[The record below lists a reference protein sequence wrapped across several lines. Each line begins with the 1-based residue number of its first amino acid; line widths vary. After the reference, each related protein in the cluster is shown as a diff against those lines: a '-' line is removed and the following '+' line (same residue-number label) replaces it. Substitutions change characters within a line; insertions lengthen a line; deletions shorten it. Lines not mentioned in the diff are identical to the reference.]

1 MGVLSDNRSQITAGG
16 LISASFV
23 SDLYDV
29 LTGNEVENLSLSGSV
44 NITGSLIGNLT
55 GTASTASYVETA
67 QTASYVLNA
76 VSASYSVT
84 ASNAISASY
93 LSGSTAIATSASI
106 NYVSVTDTFI
116 SEGTAFIYTASLP
129 TSDPAVNGQLWRSGS
144 FLMISTGSG
153 S

>member
-1 MGVLSDNRSQITAGG
+1 M
-16 LISASFV
+16 
-23 SDLYDV
+23 
-29 LTGNEVENLSLSGSV
+29 
-44 NITGSLIGNLT
+44 IGDLT

-84 ASNAISASY
+84 ASNAVSASY
-93 LSGSTAIATSASI
+93 LSGSSATATSGSY
-106 NYVSVTDTFI
+106 NYISVTDKFI
-116 SEGTAFIYTASLP
+116 SEGTVFIYTASLP
-129 TSDPAVNGQLWRSGS
+129 STDPAVNGQLWRSGS